1 MGFPCGRGSSSKGS
15 ASEHSK
21 GPGQVRSLKPFAA
34 QKSAQRTAAQ
44 LQDLL
49 EICCFWT
56 QISGDIGSYFGEG
69 PEVRKIEDMF
79 VQGPRVCIKT
89 VYFFDVAPS
98 FKLYIDFKI
107 PRYSLFMGRGG
118 EAQMAFRIH
127 WHVMPG
133 LFQDLAFIHSNLNS
147 TVFFWIWPEG
157 QVCTLFLADPTY
169 GGLKK
174 NASFRVCRLW
184 SRIPQYSELAEN
196 SAVLGVGRKF
206 RGTRSW
212 PLAENSTT
220 VGVESWSSFI
230 ESHDLM
236 SLKCGSELRTLDTEL
251 RAHCRAMAGDFDYK
265 KLSFVLE
272 GKGLLEDQQLE
283 AAQSRANNALHKSQ
297 ALAFELFKTQLEQ
310 DQIARRRY
318 LSSTAGDETRAR
330 AAIIESLEDL

>member
-1 MGFPCGRGSSSKGS
+1 MSFPCGRGSSSKGS

-107 PRYSLFMGRGG
+107 PVLPVHG
-118 EAQMAFRIH
+118 
-127 WHVMPG
+127 HVRPG

-147 TVFFWIWPEG
+147 TVFFGYG
-157 QVCTLFLADPTY
+157 QKVRF
-169 GGLKK
+169 
-174 NASFRVCRLW
+174 V
-184 SRIPQYSELAEN
+184 
-196 SAVLGVGRKF
+196 
-206 RGTRSW
+206 
-212 PLAENSTT
+212 
-220 VGVESWSSFI
+220 
-230 ESHDLM
+230 
-236 SLKCGSELRTLDTEL
+236 
-251 RAHCRAMAGDFDYK
+251 HCF
-265 KLSFVLE
+265 
-272 GKGLLEDQQLE
+272 
-283 AAQSRANNALHKSQ
+283 
-297 ALAFELFKTQLEQ
+297 
-310 DQIARRRY
+310 
-318 LSSTAGDETRAR
+318 
-330 AAIIESLEDL
+330 